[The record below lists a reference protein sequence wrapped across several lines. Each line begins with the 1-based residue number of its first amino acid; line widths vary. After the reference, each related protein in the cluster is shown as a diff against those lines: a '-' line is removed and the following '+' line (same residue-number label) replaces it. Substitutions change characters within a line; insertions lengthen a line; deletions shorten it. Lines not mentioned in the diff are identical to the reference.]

1 MSPSAAAAARIL
13 TLLSVPTPLLSLA
26 ARRSS
31 LLLLHLHRHH
41 SPLRLLSTRF
51 HFQANSQFLDS
62 TAPSSS
68 SAAAAANSRVPHP
81 WPEWGSFLQRIDQG
95 GYFSEN
101 RVNAATIEFVRS
113 DGLSEEFVRAANAC
127 MAFARDNAGALWSVS
142 RKDVEVVVE
151 NGSAFLFRNGEDSR
165 RRMKDFLNGNDNNV
179 PEYDKPSAVDLMR
192 FLLSYASTVIDSSE
206 ATVLHNRELIESSVR
221 NLFAHLAGISASPQG
236 ASVPGSVTTNFPGT
250 YGQPRPAGQHIQ
262 MKRGDWICQRC
273 SFMNFAKN
281 MKCLECNEPRPK
293 GQLTGGEWECPQCDF
308 FNYGRNLVCLKC
320 DCKKPGADS
329 FKSVPRGG
337 GWAYSAYSRNSNADK
352 RVAENESKP
361 QRWFTRI
368 SQLVSTPETSA
379 ASAGEDSPA
388 IIPSRKCVNRVVAST
403 RKTPLERKLAY
414 EQYRRNVGNFEG
426 NDSQSLDGDKSLRE
440 RINQELCDMLSQ
452 RSSVLDTNK
461 NLYGSQENF
470 RNEIPS
476 ATSFPPSQ
484 YGNLVNANHGN
495 HFALSKEKDHASNPP
510 LYNPMVTEEQA
521 AREDEV
527 PCVPSPP
534 PYFARD
540 KEQGRSHTRNDQAA
554 DISAISKAS
563 EATGLFSRNHEL
575 PLDDYHQTRAT
586 GSYHRCAEEV
596 RDASTSANLASGSTH
611 GIEFAGKNA
620 FTERYS
626 AAGDK
631 GSSLATETPSIKEPW
646 KGRSLE
652 GSAVKEPDPLDMSE
666 EAKTERWFKR
676 VAQIKDISEL
686 SQIPDEDFPS
696 IMPIRKGVNRFVVS
710 KRKTPAERRLTSSQH
725 RRNLPV
731 VDSGPSKREGETG

>member
-1 MSPSAAAAARIL
+1 MSPSAAAARIL
-13 TLLSVPTPLLSLA
+13 TLLSVPTPVLRLA
-26 ARRSS
+26 FRRSS
-31 LLLLHLHRHH
+31 RLLLHLHRHH

-51 HFQANSQFLDS
+51 HSQFLDS
-62 TAPSSS
+62 AAPSS

-95 GYFSEN
+95 GYFSGN
-101 RVNAATIEFVRS
+101 RVNAATIEFVKS

-127 MAFARDNAGALWSVS
+127 MAFARDNAMALWSVS

-221 NLFAHLAGISASPQG
+221 NLFAHLAGISVSPQG
-236 ASVPGSVTTNFPGT
+236 ASVPGSATTNFPGT
-250 YGQPRPAGQHIQ
+250 YRQPRPAGQHIQ

-293 GQLTGGEWECPQCDF
+293 GQLTGGEWECPQCNF

-329 FKSVPRGG
+329 FKSVPHGG

-352 RVAENESKP
+352 SVVENESKP

-368 SQLVSTPETSA
+368 SQLESTPETSD
-379 ASAGEDSPA
+379 ASAGEDFPD
-388 IIPSRKCVNRVVAST
+388 IMPLRKGVNRVVAST
-403 RKTPLERKLAY
+403 RKTPLERKLAD
-414 EQYRRNVGNFEG
+414 EQYMRNVGNFKG
-426 NDSQSLDGDKSLRE
+426 NDSQLLDGDKSLRE
-440 RINQELCDMLSQ
+440 RINQELGDMLSQ

-470 RNEIPS
+470 RNEFPS
-476 ATSFPPSQ
+476 ATSDPPSQ
-484 YGNLVNANHGN
+484 YGNLVNHGN
-495 HFALSKEKDHASNPP
+495 HFAPSKEKDHASNPP
-510 LYNPMVTEEQA
+510 LYKNPMVMVEQA
-521 AREDEV
+521 AREGEV
-527 PCVPSPP
+527 PSVPSPP
-534 PYFARD
+534 RYFARD
-540 KEQGRSHTRNDQAA
+540 KEQVRSHSRNSQAA

-563 EATGLFSRNHEL
+563 EATGLFSRNHGL
-575 PLDDYHQTRAT
+575 PLDDYHQTWAT
-586 GSYHRCAEEV
+586 GPYDRCAEEV
-596 RDASTSANLASGSTH
+596 RDASASANLASGSTR
-611 GIEFAGKNA
+611 GIEFAGNNA

-631 GSSLATETPSIKEPW
+631 GSSLATETPSLKEPW

-652 GSAVKEPDPLDMSE
+652 GSAAKEPDPLDMSE
-666 EAKTERWFKR
+666 EAKTERWYKR
-676 VAQIKDISEL
+676 IAQIKDISEL

-710 KRKTPAERRLTSSQH
+710 KRKTPAERRLTSSQY

-731 VDSGPSKREGETG
+731 VDSSPSKTEGETS